1 MRPSPRQL
9 SALFRTVGRVPVSLR
24 QKALGAFY
32 TPAPMAA
39 ALVDWAI
46 RTPND
51 TVLDPSFGGL
61 AFLSQAR
68 RRLEDLGAP
77 QPAQQL
83 HGADL
88 DPVAFDRAAGLADEG
103 ARLVRRDFLRLS
115 PGKSLPRATAV
126 VGNPPYVRYQSVK
139 ARQALGRDLAAQKGL
154 RLSRLASSWAPL
166 LLHAADFV
174 ADGGRLAQVLP
185 AELIHAQYA
194 HQILDHICERFD
206 RVSVAMFED
215 HVFPG
220 AQEEVVLLCAEGRG
234 AGGADG
240 VEILSFK
247 NLGDLQ
253 LSTASGARR
262 RQVGPHKLLAGLLD
276 PAALEVYDEL
286 AGGERTRRLGQL
298 ASIDIGAVT
307 GANSFFV
314 RPGNEVKGVPA
325 QFLRDAV
332 SKAAHIQGA
341 RLGKRDL
348 RDMDARGRPSRMLVL
363 EPDAGRIDAV
373 RRLIEEGEAT
383 GINQRYK
390 CRIRDPWWV
399 LPSSQVAGPP
409 ALFLTYMSA
418 GFPRLAV
425 NEAGA
430 LSTNSVHGV
439 RLLNGTDPRV
449 LAAGFY
455 TSLTMLSAELVGR
468 SYGGGVLKLEPTEAE
483 RLLVARPS
491 VGHRDLLRRVDLL
504 VRAREYERALDLVD
518 RAVLVE
524 DLGVAPEQVA
534 LLRSAAHRLRQRR
547 LGRSVHRAQGGADL
561 REHAV

>member
-1 MRPSPRQL
+1 M
-9 SALFRTVGRVPVSLR
+9 PVSTR
-24 QKALGAFY
+24 QKSLGAFY

-39 ALVDWAI
+39 ALVDWAV
-46 RTPND
+46 RTPED

-68 RRLEDLGAP
+68 RRLDELGAP
-77 QPAQQL
+77 QPAEQL
-83 HGADL
+83 YGADL
-88 DPVAFDRAAGLADEG
+88 DSVVFERAAGLAAEG

-115 PGKSLPRATAV
+115 PGRSVPRATAV
-126 VGNPPYVRYQSVK
+126 VGNPPYIRYQSVEASRERGK
-139 ARQALGRDLAAQKGL
+139 EVTAQKGH

-166 LLHAADFV
+166 LIHAADFV
-174 ADGGRLAQVLP
+174 ADRGRLAQVLP

-194 HQILDHICERFD
+194 DQILDHICERFET
-206 RVSVAMFED
+206 VSVTMFED

-234 AGGADG
+234 AGRADG
-240 VEILSFK
+240 VQIRSFN
-247 NLGDLQ
+247 NLDDLQ
-253 LSTASGARR
+253 LSAASGARR
-262 RQVGPHKLLAGLLD
+262 RPVGSHKLLAGLLE

-286 AGGERTRRLGQL
+286 AAGDCTRKLGEL

-307 GANSFFV
+307 GANRFFV
-314 RPGNEVKGVPA
+314 RPRNEVEEVPA
-325 QFLRDAV
+325 RFLRDAV

-341 RLGKRDL
+341 RLGQSDL
-348 RDMDARGRPSRMLVL
+348 REMEASGRPSRMLVL
-363 EPDAGRIDAV
+363 EPGAGRFDAV
-373 RRLIEEGEAT
+373 RRLIDQGETA
-383 GINQRYK
+383 GIHERYK
-390 CRIRDPWWV
+390 CRIREPWWV
-399 LPSSQVAGPP
+399 LPSTQVAGPP

-418 GFPRLAV
+418 GFPRLVA
-425 NEAGA
+425 NEARA

-439 RLLNGTDPRV
+439 RLLNGSDPRG

-491 VGHRDLLRRVDLL
+491 VGHRDLLGRVDLL
-504 VRAREYERALDLVD
+504 VRAREYERALDVVD
-518 RAVLVE
+518 QAILIE
-524 DLGVAPEQVA
+524 DLGVAPKHVA

-547 LGRSVHRAQGGADL
+547 LSRSVHRSQSGADL
-561 REHAV
+561 RQHTV